1 MGIFRVPQI
10 NLIML
15 LALRIT
21 IIDKCFRTLFC
32 VCEREQ
38 GGDYVAKKVFVF
50 VIIVVVLTI
59 FFLIKTTGGYLF
71 THEKI

>member
-1 MGIFRVPQI
+1 MFSDVV
-10 NLIML
+10 L
-15 LALRIT
+15 
-21 IIDKCFRTLFC
+21 C